1 MIKPEF
7 IQSLKAFK
15 FSTMGKEH
23 VAKIFPELLA
33 NSCRSLSITDIL
45 GNKKEVIY
53 NWGKLMEY
61 KINLSNA
68 IYNNNYDLLDNIII
82 DFYQSYNYKMVTPKG
97 QLVMFKVDFSD
108 EVIKKFTD
116 ICNAFKGKEWDD
128 ILNDFLDAFYDF
140 ITKAT
145 IHGDNFK
152 EWH

>member
-7 IQSLKAFK
+7 IKSLKAFT

-33 NSCRSLSITDIL
+33 NSCRSLSITDIM

-68 IYNNNYDLLDNIII
+68 IYSDNYDLLDNIII
-82 DFYQSYNYKMVTPKG
+82 EFYQSYNYKIVTPKG
-97 QLVMFKVDFSD
+97 QLVMFQVEFPD
-108 EVIKKFTD
+108 EAIEKFTN
-116 ICNAFKGKEWDD
+116 ICNNFKGKEWDN
-128 ILNDFLDAFYDF
+128 ILSDFLDSFYEF
-140 ITKAT
+140 ITTAT
-145 IHGDNFK
+145 IHGDNFSS
-152 EWH
+152 WH